1 MASDNECT
9 SECEHCYAN
18 NQYILSTRVPYNS
31 RTQRNDWW
39 FSMEK
44 RRYLYTMIEWW
55 NRIELNPNE
64 PFEMVLLS
72 LLCSASDAII
82 HTYVIRNQYNFI
94 WMSTLLT
101 TSYDIAFVLLSA
113 RTKSVKDDD
122 DNYDEDDDNISAAST
137 ILTPDS
143 FHLDL
148 ICCRIVR
155 MLKYVKN
162 IIRIFNTVHVCAF
175 CV

>member
-1 MASDNECT
+1 
-9 SECEHCYAN
+9 
-18 NQYILSTRVPYNS
+18 
-31 RTQRNDWW
+31 
-39 FSMEK
+39 
-44 RRYLYTMIEWW
+44 
-55 NRIELNPNE
+55 
-64 PFEMVLLS
+64 
-72 LLCSASDAII
+72 
-82 HTYVIRNQYNFI
+82 
-94 WMSTLLT
+94 MSTLLT

-162 IIRIFNTVHVCAF
+162 IIRIFITVHVCAF